1 LIHST
6 IKLNISNIFFMDWF
20 IEKHDG
26 TGFMIKIKK
35 KLYEGKNFQKIEIFD
50 TSMGKMLV
58 IDKKIQFTEA
68 DEMLYHE
75 MLVHVPMMMHPK
87 PKKILIIGGG
97 DGGAARE
104 ALKHGVESIKIVE
117 IDEMVVKKCREYI
130 GIDKGALND
139 KRVSILY
146 EDGIKFVEE
155 RNEKYDVVIVDGTDP
170 SIVSKP
176 LSSKKFYRN
185 AMDMAD
191 IFVTQS
197 QSPFF
202 QKEYF
207 KAIIKNSSF
216 LPDRRIYISFM
227 PSYPSGLWSFMIAGK
242 YELNEEKIMER
253 YKKKG
258 IKTQHYNPS
267 LHVSAFVLPNW
278 LKNMVNYSL

>member
-1 LIHST
+1 MIYLA
-6 IKLNISNIFFMDWF
+6 IKLNIGNIFFMDWF

-26 TGFMIKIKK
+26 TGFMIRIKK

-50 TSMGKMLV
+50 TSMGKMLA

-68 DEMLYHE
+68 DEMFYHE
-75 MLVHVPMMMHPK
+75 MLVHVPMMMHPS

-104 ALKHGVESIKIVE
+104 VLKHGVDDVTIVE

-130 GIDKGALND
+130 GLDNGALND
-139 KRVSILY
+139 ERVSIVY
-146 EDGIKFVEE
+146 EDGIKFVEKKAG
-155 RNEKYDVVIVDGTDP
+155 NYDVIIVDGTDP
-170 SIVSKP
+170 NLISKP
-176 LSSKKFYRN
+176 LSSKKFYKN
-185 AMDMAD
+185 AMDIAD

-202 QKEYF
+202 QKDYF

-216 LPDRRIYISFM
+216 LPNRKVYLSFM
-227 PSYPSGLWSFMIAGK
+227 PSYPSGLWSFMVAGK
-242 YELNEEKIMER
+242 YELNEEKIKER
-253 YKKKG
+253 YKKRK

-267 LHVSAFVLPNW
+267 LHMASFALPNW
-278 LKNMVNYSL
+278 LKEMISK